1 MWRGPELVDHQ
12 LVFRA
17 EDCDTST
24 QRSTKKK
31 KLKIID
37 LDLVFNDDKLA
48 IKSDVEIKDKL

>member
-1 MWRGPELVDHQ
+1 MWSGPELVDHQ

-17 EDCDTST
+17 EDCDT